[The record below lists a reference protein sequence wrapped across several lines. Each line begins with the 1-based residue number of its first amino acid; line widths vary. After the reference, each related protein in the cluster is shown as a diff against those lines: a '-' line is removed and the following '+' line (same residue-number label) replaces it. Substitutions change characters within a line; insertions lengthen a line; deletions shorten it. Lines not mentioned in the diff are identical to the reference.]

1 LKRENILDGNLSALL
16 TDPSALYEKTGER
29 FNPSFIEPTISEKL
43 GTIYLQREDEQGYRL
58 IPKD

>member
-1 LKRENILDGNLSALL
+1 M
-16 TDPSALYEKTGER
+16 GER